1 MHMPWYAP
9 LCELF
14 TEFSEIA
21 QSNIADEIYYQ
32 SVNSLFHLTKL
43 LSEITKTGRLFSD
56 RTISVNLMQFIRGWS
71 QLSFHAMHAQR
82 QLNQT
87 SEINRLY
94 LFPAKMGLIYHCFMT
109 DVSRLLAS
117 NENEYTSNHKCSY
130 FLTPQVCDKAEFVS
144 VFKSYSNASHLV
156 LGTLPADDLFRPSVM
171 LPILVHEAAHY
182 SGTYP
187 RNRSFRAL
195 VLRKA
200 AVEFLIMTFVNGETW
215 EKVFPD
221 KKLRQ
226 EVVVQEIDWI
236 LSLLPPESEVM
247 KLLDIPEQET
257 QYSEN
262 IYPIILNQINSLFA
276 EGNEVRS
283 FARNIAE
290 SIYARENLSTL
301 YRIVLAEGSIENV
314 FEIVM
319 AIWGDTRE
327 TLADYLHELLVIC
340 QESFSDLCMV
350 ILLGMNQAEY
360 RNVIKAACSNYSL
373 GDDEIARRSVRNAAI
388 TMVMYEEGAKGWKQ
402 LSSKAICDAKNTI
415 DEKLYTCTATLLLEY
430 LREAKNRLDS
440 LVENQLLG
448 AGNASRQTLVQLRE
462 LYRTLTVGG
471 CSTND
476 QRMLEQLLKQSI
488 LCQNAVLFETK
499 NNMQE

>member
-1 MHMPWYAP
+1 
-9 LCELF
+9 
-14 TEFSEIA
+14 
-21 QSNIADEIYYQ
+21 
-32 SVNSLFHLTKL
+32 
-43 LSEITKTGRLFSD
+43 
-56 RTISVNLMQFIRGWS
+56 
-71 QLSFHAMHAQR
+71 
-82 QLNQT
+82 
-87 SEINRLY
+87 
-94 LFPAKMGLIYHCFMT
+94 
-109 DVSRLLAS
+109 
-117 NENEYTSNHKCSY
+117 
-130 FLTPQVCDKAEFVS
+130 
-144 VFKSYSNASHLV
+144 
-156 LGTLPADDLFRPSVM
+156 
-171 LPILVHEAAHY
+171 
-182 SGTYP
+182 
-187 RNRSFRAL
+187 
-195 VLRKA
+195 
-200 AVEFLIMTFVNGETW
+200 
-215 EKVFPD
+215 
-221 KKLRQ
+221 
-226 EVVVQEIDWI
+226 
-236 LSLLPPESEVM
+236 M

-476 QRMLEQLLKQSI
+476 QRLLEQLLKQSI

>member
-1 MHMPWYAP
+1 
-9 LCELF
+9 
-14 TEFSEIA
+14 
-21 QSNIADEIYYQ
+21 
-32 SVNSLFHLTKL
+32 
-43 LSEITKTGRLFSD
+43 
-56 RTISVNLMQFIRGWS
+56 
-71 QLSFHAMHAQR
+71 
-82 QLNQT
+82 
-87 SEINRLY
+87 
-94 LFPAKMGLIYHCFMT
+94 
-109 DVSRLLAS
+109 
-117 NENEYTSNHKCSY
+117 
-130 FLTPQVCDKAEFVS
+130 
-144 VFKSYSNASHLV
+144 
-156 LGTLPADDLFRPSVM
+156 M